1 VIQGNNWHPDL
12 VALKYAEPL
21 LPPSPAVQA
30 TLASIIGSEIHDFV
44 QSSDRDAL
52 LDTDDDG
59 EHAPL
64 LLSTLDLSHWT
75 SLMYVSTLEGGIEK
89 ALTRLREAHAVL
101 AHLLERDELELEE
114 ANRST
119 HLVECA
125 LRTANPHEDWSDRP
139 APTRAADSGT
149 SLHPIL
155 GRLNIP
161 HAHQAALEDFGECIQ
176 STQMDQEMASHD
188 SSGKGPAIPFLP
200 PRTVEIRLNARS
212 HRTWCLN
219 NINLLAPIP
228 TSVWKIWANLSDS
241 EVKTCEDKALS
252 SASQAVEAGTVA
264 NAFPLAL
271 YEHHKCTTSSVL
283 LHAKQDVLTCPPRL
297 AQYTSKLWNCRRP
310 YLRCACS
317 QNAKSG
323 CRGTMIWFD
332 HSVWFMLNN
341 LDRFFDSRYP
351 SLATKF
357 GAFITWISTAGLL
370 TVKTQITFMSFRR
383 LMETAAAELAA
394 HPNDKLLAKY
404 LDAPG
409 ARQVERLFK
418 PASFSLETTPS
429 PSPTASSRKRRL
441 NMNVSQKMPSIATP
455 MDNAVDPTSNDNFT
469 QEVDEGVTTKTF
481 DHLNVTLT
489 VMRLHLTLLPLSSLQ
504 LPLIESA
511 KLTLIRPRRRSLALQ
526 LRFGLGHL

>member
-1 VIQGNNWHPDL
+1 
-12 VALKYAEPL
+12 
-21 LPPSPAVQA
+21 
-30 TLASIIGSEIHDFV
+30 
-44 QSSDRDAL
+44 
-52 LDTDDDG
+52 
-59 EHAPL
+59 
-64 LLSTLDLSHWT
+64 
-75 SLMYVSTLEGGIEK
+75 
-89 ALTRLREAHAVL
+89 
-101 AHLLERDELELEE
+101 
-114 ANRST
+114 
-119 HLVECA
+119 
-125 LRTANPHEDWSDRP
+125 
-139 APTRAADSGT
+139 
-149 SLHPIL
+149 
-155 GRLNIP
+155 
-161 HAHQAALEDFGECIQ
+161 
-176 STQMDQEMASHD
+176 
-188 SSGKGPAIPFLP
+188 
-200 PRTVEIRLNARS
+200 
-212 HRTWCLN
+212 
-219 NINLLAPIP
+219 
-228 TSVWKIWANLSDS
+228 
-241 EVKTCEDKALS
+241 
-252 SASQAVEAGTVA
+252 
-264 NAFPLAL
+264 
-271 YEHHKCTTSSVL
+271 
-283 LHAKQDVLTCPPRL
+283 
-297 AQYTSKLWNCRRP
+297 
-310 YLRCACS
+310 
-317 QNAKSG
+317 
-323 CRGTMIWFD
+323 
-332 HSVWFMLNN
+332 LNN